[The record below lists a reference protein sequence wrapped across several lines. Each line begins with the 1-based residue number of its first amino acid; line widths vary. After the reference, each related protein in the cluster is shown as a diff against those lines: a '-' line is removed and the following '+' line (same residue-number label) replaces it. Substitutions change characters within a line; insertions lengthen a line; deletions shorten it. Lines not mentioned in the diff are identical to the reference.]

1 MIPSCRGPV
10 VFNVSLSPSMEYSH
24 CKPFSMKVF
33 DLASSLFSFSMKF
46 PVTWFFTAVSNE
58 ETDILWRQRE
68 VQGKGCTN
76 SKLGLTHSHHRKFAL
91 SRERVNMPLW
101 LSDTRSSNLCFV
113 LSEERRVAQKGRWL
127 AWLKAVWTWL
137 ISHPKAHIRIKKKW
151 SLCYF
156 VSITEDISECPP
168 FSHTTSHCKL
178 HANNLKVI
186 RFEVRH
192 KKTICCFHI
201 TGVARTM

>member
-91 SRERVNMPLW
+91 SRECVNMPLW
-101 LSDTRSSNLCFV
+101 LSDTSSSNLCFV

-137 ISHPKAHIRIKKKW
+137 ISHPKAHTRIKKMITLLFCLHNW
-151 SLCYF
+151 RHF
-156 VSITEDISECPP
+156 RVSSFFTYS
-168 FSHTTSHCKL
+168 FTL
-178 HANNLKVI
+178 
-186 RFEVRH
+186 
-192 KKTICCFHI
+192 
-201 TGVARTM
+201 